1 MIPCNRLIRKLVPH
15 QKEPYTFNQ
24 IWNSKYGKNGSVA
37 FHTYYKDMYL
47 RDSNYKKIK
56 FSKLYTL
63 DSNPAPRSCWQFT
76 VRKRRSC
83 IPKCSWCAQQQRPL
97 SIYSAGYHAKIMHHT
112 MIITPITN
120 SEKQMSLSFLMMKN
134 GLSIATSK
142 ALILQIK
149 LQRTF

>member
-1 MIPCNRLIRKLVPH
+1 
-15 QKEPYTFNQ
+15 
-24 IWNSKYGKNGSVA
+24 
-37 FHTYYKDMYL
+37 
-47 RDSNYKKIK
+47 
-56 FSKLYTL
+56 
-63 DSNPAPRSCWQFT
+63 
-76 VRKRRSC
+76 
-83 IPKCSWCAQQQRPL
+83 
-97 SIYSAGYHAKIMHHT
+97 